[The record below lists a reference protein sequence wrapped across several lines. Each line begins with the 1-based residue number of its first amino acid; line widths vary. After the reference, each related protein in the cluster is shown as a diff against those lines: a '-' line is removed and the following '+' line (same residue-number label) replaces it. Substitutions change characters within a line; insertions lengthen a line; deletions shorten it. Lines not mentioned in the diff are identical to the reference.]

1 MKLFQQ
7 LNPPANNLQR
17 PPAPQEKPRHSNKRS
32 VADALWA
39 KAFDGKILTSPELA
53 QIRGHAPSRVSTTM
67 RELEERGVVEYV
79 GGKEIARGRYI
90 PLWRWVGE
98 TEE

>member
-1 MKLFQQ
+1 
-7 LNPPANNLQR
+7 
-17 PPAPQEKPRHSNKRS
+17 
-32 VADALWA
+32 
-39 KAFDGKILTSPELA
+39 
-53 QIRGHAPSRVSTTM
+53 M

-79 GGKEIARGRYI
+79 GGKKIARGRYI

>member
-1 MKLFQQ
+1 MNLFQQ
-7 LNPPANNLQR
+7 LNPSASNLQR
-17 PPAPQEKPRHSNKRS
+17 PPAPQEKPRHSNKRA
-32 VADALWA
+32 VADSLWA

-67 RELEERGVVEYV
+67 RGLEERGVVEYV